1 MDQAAG
7 SANSSRQLSP
17 PVIVTSDLLE
27 KLIGHQAHNGK
38 EGKSKER
45 KKEGW
50 EKVSPSIGAAEG
62 AALDQDGR
70 DMFGESEK

>member
-45 KKEGW
+45 KRGGKRSAQ
-50 EKVSPSIGAAEG
+50 V
-62 AALDQDGR
+62 
-70 DMFGESEK
+70 